1 MAIRVATTTGETRAI
16 SIREAISTTETRA
29 ISIREAIS
37 TSDTR
42 EILAPPVV
50 VLGPFGRLIAAATTL
65 TATHFMT
72 ETVEQTRKYWRDPD
86 NPTNNQGST
95 IAEYLSTGANAQVPM
110 VRALEI
116 SATDNTGMRQF
127 DGNNTPN
134 GINMTDRP
142 WSGWGTD
149 EGRDSASMYL
159 IDITGSDF
167 MVWAANAHNNH
178 GGSFVNFGADRI
190 YTNRHQNGG
199 SFTSEADWRSYLT
212 DLRATT
218 TPHEIIVAI
227 CSDESFVPT
236 FP

>member
-42 EILAPPVV
+42 EILGQGVV
-50 VLGPFGRLIAAATTL
+50 VQSLFGRLIAAAPTL
-65 TATHFMT
+65 TASHFMT
-72 ETVEQTRKYWRDPD
+72 ETVEQTRKYWR
-86 NPTNNQGST
+86 NPGDSPGNQGST
-95 IAEYLSTGANAQVPM
+95 IAEYLSTGANAAVPL
-110 VRALEI
+110 VRALEV
-116 SATDNTGMRQF
+116 SETDNTGLRQF
-127 DGNNTPN
+127 GGDNTPN
-134 GINMTDRP
+134 GINIGHRG

-159 IDITGSDF
+159 IDITDEEF
-167 MVWAANAHNNH
+167 MVWAANGHNNH
-178 GGSFVNFGADRI
+178 GGSFINFGADRV

-199 SFTSEADWRSYLT
+199 TFTSEANWRNYLESV
-212 DLRATT
+212 REAT
-218 TPHEIIVAI
+218 TPHEIIIAI

-236 FP
+236 F